1 MDSRL
6 CGNDKRMKKKKIV
19 TIGGGS
25 GQYVLLAG
33 LRDLKG
39 IEITSVVSMVDS
51 GGSTGRLRDEFGVLP
66 PGDALKC
73 ILALTPGR
81 EFARKLLLTKF
92 KKDNRLNGHNAGNL
106 LITMLTQYTGNFPL
120 AIEALGEILN
130 IRGKVLP
137 VTTDK
142 ATLVAE
148 LTDGELVYGE
158 TAIDIPVNSKRK
170 KIKKTFLVPHHTN
183 DMKAYPEVIEALYAA
198 DYIVVGPG
206 DLYSSITPNFLVPGV
221 TEVLKKSKA
230 KLVFIV
236 NVMTKFGE
244 SDNFSVNDFV
254 KRVEAVVGRPLDHI
268 LVNNGEVDRV
278 TIKRYKEQKAS
289 LVRINKKLLAGR
301 RNYIIEDFLS
311 EIGEVVRHDSEKLSH
326 ALVRLINK

>member
-1 MDSRL
+1 MR
-6 CGNDKRMKKKKIV
+6 KQKIV

-25 GQYVLLAG
+25 GQYVLLSG

-66 PGDALKC
+66 PGDILKC
-73 ILALTPGR
+73 TLALTPSR

-92 KKDNRLNGHNAGNL
+92 KKDNRLDGHNAGNL
-106 LITMLTQYTGNFPL
+106 LITMLAQYAGSFPL
-120 AIEALGEILN
+120 GIEALGELLN
-130 IRGKVLP
+130 IKGRVLP

-148 LTDGELVYGE
+148 LADGQHVYGE
-158 TAIDIPVNSKRK
+158 TAIDVPTNSRK

-183 DMKAYPEVIEALYAA
+183 DMKAYPEVIDAIRSA
-198 DYIVVGPG
+198 DYIIVGPG

-221 TEVLKKSKA
+221 TEALKKSKA

-244 SDNFSVNDFV
+244 SDNFTANDFI
-254 KRVEAVVGRPLDHI
+254 REVEAVIKRRFNYI
-268 LVNNGEVDRV
+268 LINNGSVDKK
-278 TIKRYKEQKAS
+278 TIKRYQEQKAE
-289 LVRINKKLLAGR
+289 LVKINKKLKDSGR
-301 RNYIIEDFLS
+301 KYIIENFLS
-311 EIGEVVRHDSEKLSH
+311 DVGDVVRHDSNKL
-326 ALVRLINK
+326 ATAIDKLIRK

>member
-1 MDSRL
+1 
-6 CGNDKRMKKKKIV
+6 MKKQKIV

-25 GQYVLLAG
+25 GQYILLAG

-39 IEITSVVSMVDS
+39 VEITSVVSMVDS

-66 PGDALKC
+66 PGDILKC

-92 KKDNRLNGHNAGNL
+92 KKDNRLDGHNAGNL
-106 LITMLTQYTGNFPL
+106 LITMLAQYAGDFPL
-120 AIEALGEILN
+120 GIEALGEILN
-130 IRGKVLP
+130 IKGRVLP

-148 LTDGELVYGE
+148 LADGQRVYGE
-158 TAIDIPVNSKRK
+158 TAIDVPSTAGRK

-183 DMKAYPEVIEALYAA
+183 DMRAYPPVLEAIMEA
-198 DYIVVGPG
+198 DYVIVGPG

-221 TEVLKKSKA
+221 VAEIKKSKA
-230 KLVFIV
+230 RLVFVV

-244 SDNFSVNDFV
+244 SDSFSVNDFI
-254 KRVEAVVGRPLDHI
+254 REVEAVVKRRFDYI
-268 LVNNGEVDRV
+268 LINSGTVDKETV
-278 TIKRYKEQKAS
+278 KRYKEQKAE
-289 LVRINKKLLAGR
+289 LVKINKKLKDGGR
-301 RNYIIEDFLS
+301 KYIIDNFLS
-311 EIGEVVRHDSEKLSH
+311 QIGEVVRHDSNKL
-326 ALVRLINK
+326 ALAISKLISK

>member
-1 MDSRL
+1 
-6 CGNDKRMKKKKIV
+6 MKKQKIV

-25 GQYVLLAG
+25 GQYTLLAG

-39 IEITSVVSMVDS
+39 MEITSVVSMVDS

-66 PGDALKC
+66 PGDILKC

-92 KKDNRLNGHNAGNL
+92 KKDNRLDGHNAGNL
-106 LITMLTQYTGNFPL
+106 LITMLAQYAGDFPL
-120 AIEALGEILN
+120 GIEALGEILN
-130 IRGKVLP
+130 IRGRVLP

-148 LTDGELVYGE
+148 LADGQLVYGE
-158 TAIDIPVNSKRK
+158 TAIDVPASNGRK

-183 DMKAYPEVIEALYAA
+183 DMKAYPPVLEALHAA
-198 DYIVVGPG
+198 DYIIVGPG

-221 TEVLKKSKA
+221 VAAIKKSKA
-230 KLVFIV
+230 KLIFVV

-244 SDNFSVNDFV
+244 SDNFTVNDFT
-254 KRVEAVVGRPLDHI
+254 REVEAVVKRQFDYI
-268 LVNNGEVDRV
+268 LVNNGQVDKK
-278 TIKRYKEQKAS
+278 TIKRYKEQKAE
-289 LVRINKKLLAGR
+289 LVKINKKMKDSGR
-301 RNYIIEDFLS
+301 KYVIGDFLS
-311 EIGEVVRHDSEKLSH
+311 EIGEVVRHDSQKLAQAIEKII
-326 ALVRLINK
+326 RK